1 MVVKRNIFNNQV
13 ELMPISDVSESQSNQ
28 ENGGANR
35 LPNHAEPASLSSEQ
49 IFLPTSSRN
58 GNTNKPTIS

>member
-1 MVVKRNIFNNQV
+1 MVVKRNMLNQV

-35 LPNHAEPASLSSEQ
+35 LPADPASLSTEQ
-49 IFLPTSSRN
+49 I
-58 GNTNKPTIS
+58 